1 MHIAKFMRATRLKL
15 GALKIRRSATF
26 FVLLVGLLNEASAQS
41 AMDNVSVKPSL
52 DTPVQSVQPE
62 LSPNDTRQVEYFVLP
77 NNLPVLLISDANA
90 DKASAALDVNVGS
103 GEDPLERAGLAH
115 FLEHMLF
122 LGTQKYPDAKE
133 YQAFIQQHGGTHNAF
148 TSLEHT
154 NYFFDIK
161 ADQLAGGLDRFAQFF
176 IAPLFNEEY
185 VERERNAVHSEFRAK
200 YSTEYR
206 RQEDVLRQLVLK
218 GHPLSRFRTGNL
230 DSLHNKDGELR
241 KALVDFYQQYYAASN
256 MRLVVSGRQSIAQ
269 LKALV
274 TPLFS
279 QIKDFDVLHPPESAQ
294 LYPEDFLPA
303 SVSIVPNTEVRS
315 VIYRFA
321 LPKNTAWMKK
331 PLSYLGF
338 LLGHEGEGSLLW
350 LLQQQGWA
358 SRLSAG
364 TSGGWRT
371 GDIFAISMSLTPEG
385 LKNIA
390 QIDTLVFETI
400 DDVLKQGID
409 QWRFDELKN
418 LGEID
423 FRFKERSD
431 VMTEVSHLA
440 GKMHTIDSTLLFSVD
455 YRWGEFDEKLIK
467 YLGGYLAREN
477 VLRIVTAP
485 EVAAGVQPTAQ
496 AAAHAQRKR
505 HTGDELS
512 QTPLYQV
519 PYKVESHYQPATHKV
534 AKALRSQRALPK
546 KNTFVPK
553 SLQLTKHHDALPV
566 QTIQQA
572 RFNAWHASNTDF
584 KVPKAIM
591 RIRLKSAWVEQSAR
605 HGALAALLAD
615 VVRADLN
622 PVTYPAAMAGANFG
636 VSATARG
643 LDFSLSGYS
652 DSLDELL
659 DYTLKRLKLFSKG
672 RAKLTET
679 DAVLTIKN
687 QLERHYRNQLKA
699 TPYRQIMGHLAAAIY
714 APYWPSQQIAEELTT
729 ITPEE
734 LISFTKA
741 LFKQSEVTL
750 LTTGNLEQKQA
761 EKMAKQVKK
770 VLVKGRNFEPKTQ
783 AKVVTIQGM
792 QAINIRADHK
802 DNALMV
808 YKQGANNSL
817 LEQAQ
822 LSMLAQ
828 TLSAPFYYQLRTQQ
842 QLGYI
847 VFGSYYPVRQM
858 PGIVFLVQSPE
869 TSVAKIKES
878 IDAFLAEYTPD
889 FATQFH
895 VHQLAIVSQLSEEPK
910 NLGQLTSEYWQSI
923 NNDDPQFNRKAK
935 LIKTVESLEPEA
947 FAKWYQRFM
956 ASEQGLL
963 LYSVNHQR
971 AKKSAVL
978 QGDNGPIHLSSQAP
992 LNESKPVSGK
1002 TIQAKKQPSEAFETL
1017 NHITDYSAFKAK
1029 STTVT
1034 YP

>member
-1 MHIAKFMRATRLKL
+1 MRIAKFMRATLLKL
-15 GALKIRRSATF
+15 RALKIRRYATF
-26 FVLLVGLLNEASAQS
+26 FVLLAGLLNEASAQNT
-41 AMDNVSVKPSL
+41 MDNVSAK
-52 DTPVQSVQPE
+52 TPLATPIQFVQPE

-77 NNLPVLLISDANA
+77 NNLPVLLISDENA

-133 YQAFIQQHGGTHNAF
+133 YQAFIQQHGGSHNAF

-161 ADQLAGGLDRFAQFF
+161 ANQLAGGLDRFAQFF

-206 RQEDVLRQLVLK
+206 RQEDVLRQLVVK

-256 MRLVVSGRQSIAQ
+256 MRLVVSGKQSIEQ

-274 TPLFS
+274 VPLFS
-279 QIKDFDVLHPPESAQ
+279 QIKDFDVLHPSEPAQ
-294 LYPEDFLPA
+294 VYPEGFLPA

-315 VIYRFA
+315 VTYRFV

-364 TSGGWRT
+364 TGGGWRT
-371 GDIFAISMSLTPEG
+371 GDTFAVSMSLTPEG
-385 LKNIA
+385 LNNLSY
-390 QIDTLVFETI
+390 IDTLVFETI
-400 DDVLKQGID
+400 DDALKQGID

-423 FRFKERSD
+423 FRFKERGD
-431 VMTEVSHLA
+431 IMTEASHLA
-440 GKMHTIDSTLLFSVD
+440 GKMHTIDSALLFGVD
-455 YRWGEFDEKLIK
+455 YRFGDFDEKLIK
-467 YLGGYLAREN
+467 HLGGYLARDN

-485 EVAAGVQPTAQ
+485 EVAVTERGVTPKVPAQ
-496 AAAHAQRKR
+496 V
-505 HTGDELS
+505 LN
-512 QTPLYQV
+512 QTSLYQV
-519 PYKVESHYQPATHKV
+519 PYTVEPHYQPATQKV
-534 AKALRSQRALPK
+534 AKALLSQRALPK
-546 KNTFVPK
+546 KNAFVPK
-553 SLQLTKHHDALPV
+553 SLKLTTSHDTLPV
-566 QTIQQA
+566 HTLKQA
-572 RFNAWHASNTDF
+572 RFNAWHAANTDF

-591 RIRLKSAWVEQSAR
+591 RIRLKSALVEQSAR
-605 HGALAALLAD
+605 YGALAALLAD
-615 VVRADLN
+615 VIRADLN

-679 DAVLTIKN
+679 SGVLSIKN
-687 QLERHYRNQLKA
+687 QLERNYRNQLKA
-699 TPYRQIMGHLAAAIY
+699 TPYRQIMGHLAAAVY
-714 APYWPSQQIAEELTT
+714 APYWPSQQIAEELAA

-734 LISFTKA
+734 LIVFTKA

-783 AKVVTIQGM
+783 AKVVTTQGM
-792 QAINIRADHK
+792 HAINIKADHK
-802 DNALMV
+802 DNTVML

-817 LEQAQ
+817 LEQAR

-828 TLSAPFYYQLRTQQ
+828 TLSTPFYYQLRTQQ

-869 TSVAKIKES
+869 TRVEKIKAS
-878 IDAFLAEYTPD
+878 IDTFLAEYTPD
-889 FATQFH
+889 FMTQFH
-895 VHQLAIVSQLSEEPK
+895 VHQLAIVSQLSEAPK
-910 NLGQLTSEYWQSI
+910 NLGQLASEYWQSI
-923 NNDDPQFNRKAK
+923 NNDDPQFNRKAEM
-935 LIKTVESLEPEA
+935 IKTVESLEPEV
-947 FAKWYQRFM
+947 FAKWYKRFM
-956 ASEQGLL
+956 ASEEGLL
-963 LYSVNHQR
+963 LYSVNHQL
-971 AKKSAVL
+971 AQKSAALHLEDGATSLSNEVPLSARKQAL
-978 QGDNGPIHLSSQAP
+978 QEVIQGKNQPSQAF
-992 LNESKPVSGK
+992 
-1002 TIQAKKQPSEAFETL
+1002 EAV

-1029 STTVT
+1029 SAAVA